1 VAVSADA
8 MPADIER
15 ALDAGFAAY
24 WTKPLNVSRLLVD
37 LNELLCQAA
46 TTPQLASRASSGTM
60 AD

>member
-37 LNELLCQAA
+37 LNELLCQAV